1 MQDLKLTAAVL
12 ALGLTLLLGLA
23 AAAQAQQSMLCVTPT
38 LLCKA
43 VHAGPTGAPC
53 SCKTYAGWVRGR
65 LG

>member
-43 VHAGPTGAPC
+43 VNAGPTGAPC